1 MLVRTHDVWN
11 ITQQRQWTMLCAVC
25 SSYSSLLVFTGL
37 CWHCFL
43 LMLLWHW
50 LPLPSLL
57 IIICS
62 DFIERNAPASGG
74 ILAASGTFC
83 RLNLIGRASLVFFS
97 GSNCHCWLMSCVSK
111 QIELALLIHV
121 NWPAAILTVKTEFT
135 HKNYLWTGSNP
146 PSALFVFPCHYFWWV
161 IG

>member
-1 MLVRTHDVWN
+1 MLSH
-11 ITQQRQWTMLCAVC
+11 C
-25 SSYSSLLVFTGL
+25 YSMQSFTGHLWSLLTL
-37 CWHCFL
+37 CSL
-43 LMLLWHW
+43 TRLWHWW

-57 IIICS
+57 IIICH